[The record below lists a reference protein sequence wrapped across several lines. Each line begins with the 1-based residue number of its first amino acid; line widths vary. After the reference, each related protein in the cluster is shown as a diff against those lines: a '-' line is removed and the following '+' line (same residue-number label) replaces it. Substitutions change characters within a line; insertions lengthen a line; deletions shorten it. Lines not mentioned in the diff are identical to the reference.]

1 MSPIPAAKVSRMKVR
16 GTVGSVAV
24 CCVLLACSGSEFSAS
39 GSTGGDGASAADAG
53 SGGSRSGSESGSAGV
68 GSGGDATST
77 AGSTSGGAG
86 AGGIT
91 NVVGG
96 GGGAGDGTGA
106 APPAL
111 AVCNRSHWT
120 ASAFGSYTIGDGG
133 PPANAI
139 DGEQSTRWT
148 SGANQATGQWFAVD
162 LGGQLT
168 LTTIDLYSTRVT
180 DRPVGVLLELDG
192 KSVAAT
198 TTSTPFGTELVFP
211 ATRASAV
218 RLVLSSAAADWW
230 SIDELEASCLATP

>member
-1 MSPIPAAKVSRMKVR
+1 MKVW
-16 GTVGSVAV
+16 GTLTSVAV
-24 CCVLLACSGSEFSAS
+24 CFVMLACGGSEFSAS
-39 GSTGGDGASAADAG
+39 ASASGAAASAAGLGPSAS
-53 SGGSRSGSESGSAGV
+53 SGGAESGAAGV
-68 GSGGDATST
+68 GGAGDASSA
-77 AGSTSGGAG
+77 AGSAGAG
-86 AGGIT
+86 AGGT
-91 NVVGG
+91 LNVVGG
-96 GGGAGDGTGA
+96 SGGAGGGASGTPPTLA
-106 APPAL
+106 A
-111 AVCNRSHWT
+111 CNRSQWA

-162 LGGQLT
+162 LGGQFT
-168 LTTIDLYSTRVT
+168 LTTIDLYSTRVS

-198 TTSTPFGTELVFP
+198 ITSTPFGTELVFP
-211 ATRASAV
+211 ATRASAL